1 MAIQG
6 GKKMSKKRNIYL
18 GVGAALLI
26 ALLFA
31 FPVQALLG
39 DLDLNGIVDDADLA
53 ILEAAFG
60 STDGD
65 PNWDYRADIN
75 LNDEVDVEDL
85 AIMGRSYH
93 SSFNFYTP
101 RPLVNNPRASIVLT
115 PSDIALDTEDQAHIV
130 WRILS
135 GARRGVYY
143 TRLDRYG
150 NTIVDDLLLDDN
162 SDGEPRIAV
171 DGEGQAYII
180 WTSGHRLQYALIDAW
195 GHILVAPKTIDEYA
209 TVYTNYDVAVD
220 PQGRVHVLYRRGG
233 TKIVYRLLNEEGE
246 TWIHQENIHPGAYHI
261 SPQIAITTDSVGDPH
276 LVWREQPEY
285 QGDKYLFYA
294 KYAFSNNTEIAPR
307 SVTSLNYPNSQDKR
321 IGLETDSQ
329 NNALLMWQDYDGGH
343 KAFFEKISPLGVSL
357 VDNMLILTNSGW
369 PYPAM
374 AVDSMGQVHVV
385 AKTKHLA
392 YGRLNNDGN
401 TLIPFRWVRYGYVS
415 SRDHLVAVDLEQNAH
430 ILYKGRDENHDDQLY
445 YMSTVLN
452 RSALD
457 LARPDL
463 GVDAAHINH
472 TPFPIAKWDQ
482 QLVITVSVFN
492 NGWTP
497 ATNVSVRITEQLNG
511 SQVCEDATIPSLDVL
526 ESQIVTFNWTLPV
539 VEDVNYLTLQIEVDP
554 DDTITETTEK
564 NNVIIYTLPVLPL
577 PSNGS
582 VFVRLCDDTN
592 TLRGERPF
600 TLKDETVF
608 VTATGESRNVSISS
622 FYTIVDELELNT
634 TYNFSWS
641 KPGYMP
647 VSQEVTITR
656 DTDPYHLIY
665 DPSNT
670 VELVTNQWG
679 ALSGALKDQNGT
691 GLGNAIVRIV
701 GMGLFNETQTSA
713 DGSFIFSPLIS
724 GTYELWASHVGYARQ
739 NEAGIE
745 VATGEMTINDYTA
758 MTTTTGYLR
767 GMVRNQFGDVIPSAT
782 VKLYLSNNNSFVISN
797 SSDSNGA
804 FCLDVPNVPLGGL
817 SYYLIITI
825 EPYDAYTSSTFTL
838 YPGLEALQN
847 AVMTLSNWDD
857 VSASGG
863 MVSWYQHETA
873 EGLLPDAPEDSKWF
887 QRCIVDKFKDKFWP
901 SYEVEVWW
909 GCYAYRLTAL
919 FSIDHQG
926 DYRLHQVNVK
936 MIPKTFLQHKVSG
949 EGEIEFSEGEPLGVT
964 IAVLQDSGCT
974 SVPRVKQ
981 VDLVEVEDDGSVI
994 VRASRPQTSGGESYW
1009 DAETETSKDYNF
1021 NEPFDWSTGEI
1032 YVYLKVGKN
1041 NNGFT
1046 GSPILSGWNLD
1057 RQVLKF
1063 DLSKGTVKP
1072 DYVMHG
1078 FPM

>member
-1 MAIQG
+1 
-6 GKKMSKKRNIYL
+6 MSKVK
-18 GVGAALLI
+18 
-26 ALLFA
+26 
-31 FPVQALLG
+31 
-39 DLDLNGIVDDADLA
+39 
-53 ILEAAFG
+53 
-60 STDGD
+60 
-65 PNWDYRADIN
+65 
-75 LNDEVDVEDL
+75 
-85 AIMGRSYH
+85 
-93 SSFNFYTP
+93 
-101 RPLVNNPRASIVLT
+101 
-115 PSDIALDTEDQAHIV
+115 
-130 WRILS
+130 
-135 GARRGVYY
+135 
-143 TRLDRYG
+143 
-150 NTIVDDLLLDDN
+150 
-162 SDGEPRIAV
+162 
-171 DGEGQAYII
+171 AYIV
-180 WTSGHRLQYALIDAW
+180 WTSGSHRLQYALIDVW
-195 GHILVAPKTIDEYA
+195 GHLLVAPKTIEESSVYA
-209 TVYTNYDVAVD
+209 YDVAVD
-220 PQGRVHVLYRRGG
+220 PQGRVHILYTHGSS
-233 TKIVYRLLNEEGE
+233 KIDYRLLNEEGE

-261 SPQIAITTDSVGDPH
+261 NPQIAITTDSVGDPH

-285 QGDKYLFYA
+285 QGDWYHFYA
-294 KYAFSNNTEIAPR
+294 KYTFSNNTEIAPR

-329 NNALLMWQDYDGGH
+329 NNALLMWQDSHEGH
-343 KAFFEKISPLGVSL
+343 KEVFFEKISPMGVSSGA
-357 VDNMLILTNSGW
+357 IFPANSGW

-385 AKTKHLA
+385 FKTKHLA
-392 YGRLNNDGN
+392 YGRLNNDGDP
-401 TLIPFRWVRYGYVS
+401 LIPFRWVRYGYVS
-415 SRDHLVAVDLEQNAH
+415 PRPLVAVDLEQNPH
-430 ILYKGRDENHDDQLY
+430 ILYTGKDENHDYRLY

-457 LARPDL
+457 LTRPDM
-463 GVDAAHINH
+463 GVDVAHINH
-472 TPFPIAKWDQ
+472 TPFPIAKWGQ

-497 ATNVSVRITEQLNG
+497 ATNVTVRITEQLNG

-539 VEDVNYLTLQIEVDP
+539 VEDVEYLALQIEVDP

-577 PSNGS
+577 PSSGS
-582 VFVRLCDDTN
+582 VFVRLCDETN

-600 TLKDETVF
+600 ILKDETVS
-608 VTATGESRNVSISS
+608 VTATGESRNVFISR

-634 TYNFSWS
+634 TYNFFWS

-679 ALSGALKDQNGT
+679 ALSGTLKDQNGT
-691 GLGNAIVRIV
+691 GLGNAIIRIA
-701 GMGLFNETQTSA
+701 GMGLFNETHTSA

-745 VATGEMTINDYTA
+745 VATGEMTIKDYTA

-782 VKLYLSNNNSFVISN
+782 VKLYISNNNSLVIS
-797 SSDSNGA
+797 SISDSNGA

-817 SYYLIITI
+817 SYYLIITKY
-825 EPYDAYTSSTFTL
+825 PYDAYTSSTFTL
-838 YPGLEALQN
+838 YPGMEALQN
-847 AVMTLSNWDD
+847 AVMTLSNWDA

-873 EGLLPDAPEDSKWF
+873 EDLLPDAPEDSNWV

-909 GCYAYRLTAL
+909 GCYAYHLTAL
-919 FSIDHQG
+919 FSIDHEG

-936 MIPKTFLQHKVSG
+936 MIPKTFEQHKVSG
-949 EGEIEFSEGEPLGVT
+949 KGKIKFSKGKPVGVT

-974 SVPRVKQ
+974 SVPRVVQ

-994 VRASRPQTSGGESYW
+994 VCASRPQTSGGESHW
-1009 DAETETSKDYNF
+1009 DANVTETSRVYNF
-1021 NEPFDWSTGEI
+1021 NDCKPFDWSTGEI
-1032 YVYLKVGKN
+1032 RVYLKVGKN
-1041 NNGFT
+1041 DNGLFT
-1046 GSPILSGWNLD
+1046 GSPILSGYNLD
-1057 RQVLKF
+1057 RQMLKF

-1072 DYVMHG
+1072 DYVMLD